1 LGNEIWVILMEKA
14 WAKIHGSYEVIIAGD
29 GATTLRDITG
39 APSFN
44 YDTKDDETW
53 DRILKA
59 YNSDHITVSS
69 TKSENKDINY
79 EQLGLVPGHEYAIL
93 KCAIVFSSKGVET
106 KILKLRNPWGSFEWK
121 GDWSDNSEC
130 WTDEAKL

>member
-1 LGNEIWVILMEKA
+1 MSRTNGNECWAILIEKA
-14 WAKIHGSYEVIIAGD
+14 YAKLHGSYERIIGGQAHE
-29 GATTLRDITG
+29 TLRDITG

-69 TKSENKDINY
+69 TKSENKDIK
-79 EQLGLVPGHEYAIL
+79 E
-93 KCAIVFSSKGVET
+93 
-106 KILKLRNPWGSFEWK
+106 
-121 GDWSDNSEC
+121 
-130 WTDEAKL
+130 

>member
-1 LGNEIWVILMEKA
+1 MGNFNGKA

-53 DRILKA
+53 DRIFRA

-79 EQLGLVPGHEYAIL
+79 
-93 KCAIVFSSKGVET
+93 
-106 KILKLRNPWGSFEWK
+106 
-121 GDWSDNSEC
+121 D
-130 WTDEAKL
+130 